1 MERVTVRPI
10 ILTMQQPCDFALL
23 VGPAKAGTTLIEV
36 ECLALIARGAIRS
49 LLRRRSVRAI
59 DCLDLVELRFQLAL
73 QATIDAVEVD
83 VDHRRD
89 EQRQQ
94 LR

>member
-10 ILTMQQPCDFALL
+10 ILTMQQPCGFAFL
-23 VGPAKAGTTLIEV
+23 VVPAQAGTTPIEV
-36 ECLALIARGAIRS
+36 ECLALMARGAIRN
-49 LLRRRSVRAI
+49 LLGRRSVGAI